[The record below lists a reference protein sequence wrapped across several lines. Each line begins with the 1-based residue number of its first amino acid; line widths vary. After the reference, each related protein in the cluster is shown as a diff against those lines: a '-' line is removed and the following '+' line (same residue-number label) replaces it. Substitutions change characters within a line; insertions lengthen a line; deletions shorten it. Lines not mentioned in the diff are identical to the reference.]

1 MTTSWR
7 LANPQTPFPKARLE
21 ELTKQV
27 SREILDDYHRQ
38 RFEKEMR
45 LGVSRPATAEPPVK
59 KVPDEPPSVFLERV
73 VTKLTE
79 AMGPMAP
86 LVLRE
91 HILTL
96 GESSDSF
103 PKARLEELAK
113 QVSREILDDYHR
125 QRFEKEMMKEIR
137 RSSEHQV

>member
-1 MTTSWR
+1 V
-7 LANPQTPFPKARLE
+7 E
-21 ELTKQV
+21 
-27 SREILDDYHRQ
+27 
-38 RFEKEMR
+38 
-45 LGVSRPATAEPPVK
+45 

-91 HILTL
+91 HILAL

-125 QRFEKEMMKEIR
+125 QRFEKEMVKEIQ
-137 RSSEHQV
+137 RSSEHQVSTS